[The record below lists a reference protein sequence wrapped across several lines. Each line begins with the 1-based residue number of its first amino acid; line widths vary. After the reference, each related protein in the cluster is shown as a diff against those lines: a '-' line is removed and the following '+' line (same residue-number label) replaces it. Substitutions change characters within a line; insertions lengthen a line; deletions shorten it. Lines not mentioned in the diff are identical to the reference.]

1 MTFKHKL
8 SCRLALL
15 KDRIPVL
22 AAVVVAGIAA
32 AACEKPVQLTDVGG
46 GSIAQLVVSPRA
58 VTLQTDQ
65 ITSFTAVAL
74 TSAGDTATNPM
85 RVSWSVTGGSI
96 TDTSSTGGKS
106 LGAITCITRAVSY
119 KDNPKN
125 SGPRPGTSS
134 IKPTFMLLA

>member
-46 GSIAQLVVSPRA
+46 GSIAQLVLSPRA

-65 ITSFTAVAL
+65 ITSLTAAAL
-74 TSAGDTATNPM
+74 TSAGDAATNPI
-85 RVSWSVTGGSI
+85 RGSRSVTGASI
-96 TDTSSTGGKS
+96 TEQIATGGQ
-106 LGAITCITRAVSY
+106 
-119 KDNPKN
+119 
-125 SGPRPGTSS
+125 
-134 IKPTFMLLA
+134 

>member
-74 TSAGDTATNPM
+74 TSDRDTATNHR
-85 RVSWSVTGGSI
+85 RVSRYVTRCSI
-96 TDTSSTGGKS
+96 SDKSNTGEKAYGRDQGDPHHEQYK
-106 LGAITCITRAVSY
+106 LTPSY
-119 KDNPKN
+119 
-125 SGPRPGTSS
+125 
-134 IKPTFMLLA
+134 